1 MGDLI
6 NELLAQLRAI
16 TQIQFST
23 VWNNQ
28 FEYIKDG
35 GSYSFPMPCSF
46 VEVQSNNL
54 EQLSMNYQGSDLDI
68 TIHIGQN
75 ILNSEL
81 LDENL
86 TIFVLRDLVVKSLCN
101 FKPTTASQMV
111 KISEEQ
117 DFDHSNVY
125 HYKITFRT
133 HWIDDT
139 SVNQQYLT
147 TPPINPIVTHTP

>member
-6 NELLAQLRAI
+6 NEILVKLKLI
-16 TQIQFST
+16 TELQFVT

-46 VEVQSNNL
+46 IEVQSDNL

-68 TIHIGQN
+68 VIHIGQN
-75 ILNSEL
+75 VLNSEL

-101 FKPTTASQMV
+101 FKPTTSSQLV

-117 DFDHSNVY
+117 DFDHANVY
-125 HYKITFRT
+125 HYKITFTT

-139 SVNQQYLT
+139 AVTQQYLT
-147 TPPINPIVTHTP
+147 TPPINGIVIYP